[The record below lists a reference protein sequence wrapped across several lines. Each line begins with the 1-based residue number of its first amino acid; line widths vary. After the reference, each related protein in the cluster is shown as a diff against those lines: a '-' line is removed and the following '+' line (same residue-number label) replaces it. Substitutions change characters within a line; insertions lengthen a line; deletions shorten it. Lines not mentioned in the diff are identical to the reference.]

1 MKMLKLLVT
10 TAVLLALATKFADS
24 AATDVT
30 DVIHINGQAHV
41 LMKVSCSSKWQE
53 WH

>member
-10 TAVLLALATKFADS
+10 TAALLALATQFVDS
-24 AATDVT
+24 AVTDVT

-41 LMKVSCSSKWQE
+41 LMKVSCSKKWQE